1 MQYSIVK
8 HGRRLPLSTPA
19 LDAHSTLFSSKLCAV
34 SPAATELSPSPL
46 SSRPPRASPA
56 DKALLPE
63 GLALGLFPST
73 NTLKFGTILSLN
85 RCLVGEVQFSDGAH
99 ARAEK
104 HTQRGS
110 PWPLSASL
118 HAAFSVP
125 SGDGVPGYPQCVGA
139 QQDAEQAHGGGVSG
153 IRD

>member
-56 DKALLPE
+56 DRALLPE
-63 GLALGLFPST
+63 GLALGLIPFYQHPEIWNNSVSEPV
-73 NTLKFGTILSLN
+73 FGRRSP
-85 RCLVGEVQFSDGAH
+85 VQRRSPCTSREAH
-99 ARAEK
+99 AAWIPTAPLRLAACSFLGALWG
-104 HTQRGS
+104 RGS
-110 PWPLSASL
+110 
-118 HAAFSVP
+118 
-125 SGDGVPGYPQCVGA
+125 GVPTMR
-139 QQDAEQAHGGGVSG
+139 GGSAGRRAGTRGSVWHL
-153 IRD
+153 

>member
-56 DKALLPE
+56 DRALLPE

-85 RCLVGEVQFSDGAH
+85 RCLVGEVRFSDGAH

-110 PWPLSASL
+110 PRPLSASL

-139 QQDAEQAHGGGVSG
+139 QQDAEQAHGGASG